1 MIVSYIIKDRQE
13 MREKY
18 GKRKGNSYISGGRVA
33 YSIVRILQAKSMV
46 AKCPGLYNLG
56 INKPEGY
63 TMRKLIHMVA
73 IALGLLVDAKK
84 TIQSSEMETI
94 VKL

>member
-1 MIVSYIIKDRQE
+1 MIVSYIFKDRQE

-18 GKRKGNSYISGGRVA
+18 GKRKGNSHSGGCVA

-46 AKCPGLYNLG
+46 AKCLGLYNLG
-56 INKPEGY
+56 INNPEGY
-63 TMRKLIHMVA
+63 IMRKLIHMVA

>member
-1 MIVSYIIKDRQE
+1 
-13 MREKY
+13 
-18 GKRKGNSYISGGRVA
+18 
-33 YSIVRILQAKSMV
+33 
-46 AKCPGLYNLG
+46 
-56 INKPEGY
+56 
-63 TMRKLIHMVA
+63 MRKLIHMVV